1 MTGIDD
7 IIKNVNKSRYI
18 AIESMLTQ
26 EMEPTLAK
34 YFAMGPLGMLACYS
48 VVSKLKLAYYEA
60 LRTLTV
66 DRDKF
71 DLMMKQVDENM
82 ANINPAKDMRP
93 FLEKFAKDT
102 WGIPESE

>member
-7 IIKNVNKSRYI
+7 IIKNVNKTKYI
-18 AIESMLTQ
+18 AIETLLTQ
-26 EMEPTLAK
+26 ELEPILARH
-34 YFAMGPLGMLACYS
+34 FAMGPLGMLACYS

-71 DLMMKQVDENM
+71 DVMMREVDDNM
-82 ANINPAKDMRP
+82 SNMNPAKEMRP
-93 FLEKFAKDT
+93 FLEKFAKDH